1 MRKSAP
7 EKILIEA
14 PTAGKGATCK
24 SCAHCPWMAM
34 NNLDNLINAFHSNKN
49 QIYIDKNTQEKAF
62 KSTNKMIEFAKNLV

>member
-34 NNLDNLINAFHSNKN
+34 NNLDSLINAFHNNKN